1 MSTMNPPTWQETA
14 ENLRE
19 TVRRLT
25 DARDELRRRMAV
37 VRAGLSLITVAIV
50 DDPDEGGQRK

>member
-1 MSTMNPPTWQETA
+1 MSTGNEPTWQQTA

-25 DARDELRRRMAV
+25 AERDELRRHLTG
-37 VRAGLSLITVAIV
+37 VRSALALITVAIA